1 MPSSPW
7 IRDIL
12 GVYCPA
18 CGEPKLHLMQ
28 ADVIHCL
35 ARGCPDPDAAQKVLS
50 DPETGHVADVTE
62 DGWTLKH
69 PLRERLGDGLFACT
83 AGEVMRR
90 AEEDGAVLPGRW
102 RLLPGTD
109 GAAAAFQAITPEGA

>member
-1 MPSSPW
+1 MGCGPHLHVMPGGM
-7 IRDIL
+7 IMR
-12 GVYCPA
+12 
-18 CGEPKLHLMQ
+18 
-28 ADVIHCL
+28 L
-35 ARGCPDPDAAQKVLS
+35 APGCPDRGAVTGIIS

-90 AEEDGAVLPGRW
+90 AEEDGALLPGRW